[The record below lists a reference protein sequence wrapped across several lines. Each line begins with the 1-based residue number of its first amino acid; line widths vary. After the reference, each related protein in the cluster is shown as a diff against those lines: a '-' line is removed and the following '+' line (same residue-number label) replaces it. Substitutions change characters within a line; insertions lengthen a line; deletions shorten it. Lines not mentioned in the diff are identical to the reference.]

1 MISKWLGV
9 NLNHQTP
16 YFGVWRRANV
26 LLVSPWRR
34 GRVMSAGEGQRL
46 PPPQGHRRDR
56 RAACD
61 GRLQRNLRLITAQ
74 TIRLANSAAQNL
86 WKC

>member
-34 GRVMSAGEGQRL
+34 GRVMSAGEGRRL
-46 PPPQGHRRDR
+46 PARKVTGAIGALL
-56 RAACD
+56 AAAGC
-61 GRLQRNLRLITAQ
+61 
-74 TIRLANSAAQNL
+74 SATCA
-86 WKC
+86 